1 MTKKQDEV
9 QKHIEAYLSLP
20 AFLTIVSSSVEVFRK
35 ETLGYLIG
43 IKGEDKWMVEYA
55 IPYQT
60 TESSYAH
67 ASVDEARV
75 TRINDILSSVS
86 QGIELI
92 GDFHSHTVFGD
103 SPAKVI
109 PSDTDLM
116 STIPGDLNII
126 CAVNLKKRSVDW
138 HETERGIL
146 VGTIGE
152 YRIEIGGYYVAE
164 ACIGRQYQRIAI
176 RCPAATGIHEE

>member
-1 MTKKQDEV
+1 MTKKQEKE
-9 QKHIEAYLSLP
+9 QKHLEAYLSLP

-55 IPYQT
+55 IPFQT

-67 ASVDEARV
+67 ASIDEDRV
-75 TRINDILSSVS
+75 ARINDILSSVS

-103 SPAKVI
+103 SPATVI

-138 HETERGIL
+138 YENERGML

-164 ACIGRQYQRIAI
+164 AGIGRNYQRIAI